1 MKEAAV
7 ISAYHARIGRSGGR
21 RSSPAKTAAARAA
34 ANKRWGR
41 EPDIKLPVE
50 ALADGRWYSGA
61 GRNSDMG
68 LWDARRGCFWVVSVS
83 DQVDP
88 LRYPEPGER
97 SVRLKREGHVDH
109 GGSFH
114 PRREVG

>member
-7 ISAYHARIGRSGGR
+7 ISAYHARIGSMGGR

-41 EPDIKLPVE
+41 ESGMNLPIA
-50 ALADGRWYSGA
+50 ALTDGRWYSGA
-61 GRNSDMG
+61 GRNSNMG

-83 DQVDP
+83 EQVDP
-88 LRYPEPGER
+88 MRYPDPGER
-97 SVRLKREGHVDH
+97 TVRLKREGHVDH
-109 GGSFH
+109 GGSFR
-114 PRREVG
+114 PAREVG